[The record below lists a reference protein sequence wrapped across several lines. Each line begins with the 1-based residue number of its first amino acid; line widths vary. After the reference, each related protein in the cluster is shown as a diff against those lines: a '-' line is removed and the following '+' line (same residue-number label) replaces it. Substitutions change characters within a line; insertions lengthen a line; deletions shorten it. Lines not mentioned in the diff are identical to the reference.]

1 MEIVAYSA
9 QYLPALRALYM
20 ASRTSTFT
28 WLDSSGY
35 QLTDFDAHITDDTI
49 YLAVMGGKVLG
60 FIAVYEPDNFIHHL
74 FVADGAQGMGVGS
87 KLLAMLT
94 EINSRPQILKCMVKN
109 EKAMQFYLAKGF
121 IEVGKGTGVVGDYLV
136 LRNE

>member
-9 QYLPALRALYM
+9 QYLPALRTLYM

-49 YLAVMGGKVLG
+49 YVAVTGDKVLG
-60 FIAVYEPDNFIHHL
+60 FIAVYEPENFIHHL
-74 FVADGAQGMGVGS
+74 FIADDVQGMGVGS

-94 EINSRPQILKCMVKN
+94 ELNGRPQLLKCMVKN
-109 EKAMQFYLAKGF
+109 EKAMQFYFLKGF
-121 IEVGKGTGVVGDYLV
+121 VEVGKGTGVVGDYLV
-136 LRNE
+136 LQNE